1 LLPIVQAFSL
11 GRGHVFEVQPSTQKL
26 DQLFPDRLCF
36 VKRISQQAPVD
47 AGVALPKFLVR
58 AGYIR
63 QLGAG
68 IYSYFVVCKYKG
80 RP

>member
-1 LLPIVQAFSL
+1 L
-11 GRGHVFEVQPSTQKL
+11 GEGTVFEAQPSTQKL
-26 DQLFPDRLCF
+26 DRFSNGQCF
-36 VKRISQQAPVD
+36 VERISQKATAD
-47 AGVALPKFLVR
+47 AEAASPKFLVR